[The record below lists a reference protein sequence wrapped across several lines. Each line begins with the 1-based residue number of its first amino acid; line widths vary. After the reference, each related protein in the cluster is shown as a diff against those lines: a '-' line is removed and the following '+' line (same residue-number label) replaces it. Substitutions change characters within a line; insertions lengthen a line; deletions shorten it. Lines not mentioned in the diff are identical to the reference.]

1 MWCFCGTMENAYLPT
16 FARMDGWMEHY
27 LGGEQTV
34 QLLSCGIQ
42 LEGGD
47 DSPLCRCLLA
57 FLEQVH

>member
-1 MWCFCGTMENAYLPT
+1 MHTYLLL
-16 FARMDGWMEHY
+16 RVWMDGRTEHY

-42 LEGGD
+42 FGGGD
-47 DSPLCRCLLA
+47 DSPLRRCLLA